1 MRLGLLDPPTCV
13 GLRYG
18 RAASMLEAFL
28 GPHAGHLLP
37 CGTHHGLGSAGGFSS
52 RLQRLARLAPHSI
65 KRLTFAVTSPHR
77 STARYW
83 NIHQLSI
90 AFALRLRLRPD

>member
-1 MRLGLLDPPTCV
+1 MRLGLFDPPTCV

-18 RAASMLEAFL
+18 RAASMLGAFL
-28 GPHAGHLLP
+28 GLHSGHFLP
-37 CGTHHGLGSAGGFSS
+37 CGTHHGLGSPGGFTS
-52 RLQRLARLAPHSI
+52 RVHHLARLAPHSI